1 MYKKGCTKKIFHYYN
16 GAHGPILM
24 QYRQKETV
32 VDGYNLIHNLFR
44 PSKGEPFEPLRR
56 RLESLLAGYRRAQKT
71 PVTVV
76 YDGDGRYRDH
86 DETGE
91 VHVVYTARRKS
102 ADQWIIDYAKSLNS
116 TSKILTI
123 VSSDNEVRR
132 YSAAFGAKCM
142 SSADF
147 AAMLLPG
154 YIDSSPSGEPGLN
167 RRKFSANPL
176 PEREVDGWM
185 QLFGGNEA

>member
-1 MYKKGCTKKIFHYYN
+1 MSH
-16 GAHGPILM
+16 
-24 QYRQKETV
+24 RQKETV
-32 VDGYNLIHNLFR
+32 VDGYNLIHHLFR
-44 PSKGEPFEPLRR
+44 PAAGASFEPLRR
-56 RLESLLAGYRRAQKT
+56 RLESLLTGYRRTRKT

-91 VHVVYTARRKS
+91 VHIVYTARRKS
-102 ADQWIIDYAKSLNS
+102 ADRWIIEYAKSLN
-116 TSKILTI
+116 TSAKILTI

-132 YSAAFGAKCM
+132 YSAAFGAECM

-147 AAMLLPG
+147 ASMLQPG
-154 YIDSSPSGEPGLN
+154 GTGDKPSGESGLN

-185 QLFGGNEA
+185 RLFGGNDA